1 MKDIEKKIKTLIDE
15 INFHNYQY
23 HGMDDPKISD
33 HDFDQ
38 MVRALHDL
46 EKNYPQLIQADSPT
60 QRVGSKPIDR
70 FIQIDHLTPMLSL
83 DNVFSKDELI
93 SFEKRIKDKLSLKEY

>member
-1 MKDIEKKIKTLIDE
+1 MKDIEKIKTLIDE

-46 EKNYPQLIQADSPT
+46 EKIILNSFKLILRHKELDQNPSI
-60 QRVGSKPIDR
+60 VLFK
-70 FIQIDHLTPMLSL
+70 LT
-83 DNVFSKDELI
+83 I
-93 SFEKRIKDKLSLKEY
+93 